1 MPEFTAYPT
10 GTPCWVDVAS
20 PELERTV
27 SFYSDFFGWEAEQ
40 DPRPEAGGYTMFT
53 KNGKFVAAA
62 SPPPVEGMPPHWTT
76 YIASDDVDST
86 AKRVGEA
93 GGALLMEPFDVF
105 NAGRMA
111 VAQDP
116 TGAVFGI
123 WQAGAHHGAQL
134 ANEPGTLVWNEC
146 QTTDTDAA
154 EAFYRAVFGY
164 EVDRMQMDDER
175 EYRVLTVDGKGVAG
189 MMELGDVPPN
199 WSTTFAVEDA
209 DAAVAQAEG
218 LGARGLVPPFD
229 IPEVGRYAVLQDPV
243 GAVFGVLAG

>member
-10 GTPCWVDVAS
+10 GTPCWVDVTS

-40 DPRPEAGGYTMFT
+40 DPRPEAGG
-53 KNGKFVAAA
+53 V
-62 SPPPVEGMPPHWTT
+62 
-76 YIASDDVDST
+76 
-86 AKRVGEA
+86 
-93 GGALLMEPFDVF
+93 LLMEPFDVF
-105 NAGRMA
+105 DAGRMA

-134 ANEPGTLVWNEC
+134 ASEPGTLVWNEC
-146 QTTDTDAA
+146 QTTDSDAA
-154 EAFYRAVFGY
+154 EAFYRAVFDY
-164 EVDRMQMDDER
+164 DVDRMQMGDER

-189 MMELGDVPPN
+189 MMELDDVPPN

-209 DAAVAQAEG
+209 DAAVAEAEK